1 MPTPEVLARKNIDRL
16 LAAAGWVVQDF
27 KQLNLGAGIGVAVR
41 EFQTQSGPADY
52 VLFVDRKAVG
62 IVEAKKA
69 GTTLSGV
76 FEQSARYMTSFPE
89 DIPHVE
95 LPLPFSYESTGVE
108 TRFVDLRDPNYRSR
122 RVFHFHRP
130 ETLREWLIPSVGASL
145 RLAPTLRGRLRDM
158 PEKHP
163 LITKGLWDAQ
173 IEAITSLEQ
182 SFAQN
187 KPRALIQ
194 MATGSGKTFTAVSFI
209 YRLIKF
215 AGAKRVLF
223 LVDRNNLGK
232 QTLREFQGYITPD
245 DGRKFTELYNVQ
257 RLTSNVIDPVC
268 KVTVTTIQRLFSM
281 LKGDAEYEETNE
293 EMSWFEQNIP
303 LTPSSQSSD
312 SPLPVGEGPGVREV
326 AYNPDIPIETF
337 DFIITDECHRSIY
350 NLWRQALEY
359 FDAFLIGLTATPSKH
374 TLGFFE
380 QNLVT
385 EYTHERAVA
394 DGVNVGYEVYR
405 IRTQIT
411 QAGGQVEAG
420 HYVDKRDKKTRAV
433 RWEQLEDDLAYA
445 PNQLDR
451 DVVAKDQIRT
461 VIQTF
466 RDRLFS
472 EIFPGRTEVP
482 KTLIFAKDDSHAED
496 IVEIVREVFGKG
508 NEFCKK
514 ITYRS
519 GEKPE
524 DLIASFRNA
533 YDPRIAVTVDMIST
547 GTDIKPLECLLF
559 LRMIRSQGY
568 FEQMKG
574 RGTRV
579 ISDTDLTAVTPD
591 AGHKTHFVLVD
602 AVGVCEQDMTDTRP
616 LERKKHIP
624 FDKLLQRVAMG
635 VRDADSLESLAGRLA
650 RLDRALTPKDRASV
664 ELISGGLPLKKMI
677 HNLLDSVDPDIHLDY
692 ALKHFDLDPQVKAGL
707 RPAPM
712 EVIQKAQESLIQK
725 ACAPFDN
732 AQLREILVG
741 IQQRSEQV
749 LDTVSQDELVEARFV
764 ADEARRKVATFEEF
778 IAAHKDELTAL
789 QILYSQPY
797 GARRLTY
804 QAVRELAEAI
814 ERPPYNL
821 TPESLW
827 RAYERLDQARVR
839 GAGPSRL
846 LTDIIAL
853 VRFALEQSETL
864 EPFPL
869 TVAERYRA
877 WLVDQL
883 NAGRQFSPE
892 QLEWLEMIRTHI
904 AASVTIEMDDFEEVP
919 FNQKGGAVKV
929 YQLFGDELDGI
940 LDELTQVLVG

>member
-1 MPTPEVLARKNIDRL
+1 MPTPEEQAREIIDQKL
-16 LAAAGWVVQDF
+16 TAAGWIVQDF
-27 KQLNLGAGIGVAVR
+27 KQLNLGAGPGVAVR
-41 EFQTQSGPADY
+41 EFMTASGPADY

-76 FEQSARYMTSFPE
+76 FEQSARYMTSFPA

-108 TRFVDLRDPNYRSR
+108 IRFVDLRDPDYRSR

-130 ETLREWLIPSVGASL
+130 ETLREWLTQPD
-145 RLAPTLRGRLRDM
+145 TLRARLREM
-158 PEKHP
+158 PAQFP
-163 LITKGLWDAQ
+163 LIEKGLWDAQ

-209 YRLIKF
+209 YRLIKHS
-215 AGAKRVLF
+215 GAKRVLF

-281 LKGDAEYEETNE
+281 LKGADYEEENE
-293 EMSWFEQNIP
+293 EPSMFELDLSGQEEP
-303 LTPSSQSSD
+303 KA
-312 SPLPVGEGPGVREV
+312 VE
-326 AYNPDIPIETF
+326 YNPEIPIETF

-350 NLWRQALEY
+350 NLWRQVLEY

-411 QAGGQVEAG
+411 QQGGQVEAG

-433 RWEQLEDDLAYA
+433 RWEQLDDDLAYA
-445 PNQLDR
+445 SNELDR
-451 DVVAKDQIRT
+451 AVVAKDQIRT

-466 RDRLFS
+466 RDRLFT
-472 EIFPGRTEVP
+472 EIFPGRAEVP
-482 KTLIFAKDDSHAED
+482 KTLVFAKDDSHAED

-602 AVGVCEQDMTDTRP
+602 AVGVCEQDLTDTRP
-616 LERKKHIP
+616 LERKKHVP

-650 RLDRALTPKDRASV
+650 RLDRALTPKDRESV
-664 ELISGGLPLKKMI
+664 ELISGGIPLKKMI
-677 HNLLDSVDPDIHLDY
+677 HNLLDSVDPDMHLE
-692 ALKHFDLDPQVKAGL
+692 FSQTEFGSSSPENV
-707 RPAPM
+707 
-712 EVIQKAQESLIQK
+712 QKAQESLIQQ

-732 AQLREILVG
+732 AQLREMLVS
-741 IQQRSEQV
+741 IQQRNEQV
-749 LDTVSQDELVEARFV
+749 LDTISKDELVAAQFV

-778 IAAHKDELTAL
+778 IAANKDELTAL

-804 QAVRELAEAI
+804 QTVRELAEAI

-892 QLEWLEMIRTHI
+892 QLEWLEMIRAHI
-904 AASVTIEMDDFEEVP
+904 AVSVTIEMDDFEEVP
-919 FNQKGGAVKV
+919 FNQKGGPIKV

-940 LDELTQVLVG
+940 LNELTQVLVG